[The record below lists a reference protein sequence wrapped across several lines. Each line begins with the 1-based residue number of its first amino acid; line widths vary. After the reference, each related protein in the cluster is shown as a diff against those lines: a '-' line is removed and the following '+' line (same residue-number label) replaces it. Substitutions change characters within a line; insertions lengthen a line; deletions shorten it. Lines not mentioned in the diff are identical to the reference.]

1 MGGEIYDALGKVEG
15 ENRTPVR
22 IYAPV
27 GGHKQLLAYLVGRLL
42 ENGANTSF
50 VNRVANQ
57 MVPVKELVADP
68 VVELENLD
76 PKRNP
81 LIPLPRDIFRDRLNS
96 SGIDLSDPMERKN
109 LRKILLNS
117 KVIFGALVPLSPK
130 IKKAKKVAI
139 FEPFNPKIKV
149 GVCQFASK
157 ARSQGCNKTGIG
169 SSIRMGCAWG
179 NKAWRDT

>member
-1 MGGEIYDALGKVEG
+1 MNFNDCMGWAKKFTTRLVKSR

-27 GGHKQLLAYLVGRLL
+27 GGHKQLLAYLVRRLL

-109 LRKILLNS
+109 LEKNLAELES
-117 KVIFGALVPLSPK
+117 HLWSASPTFPKK
-130 IKKAKKVAI
+130 IKK
-139 FEPFNPKIKV
+139 P
-149 GVCQFASK
+149 
-157 ARSQGCNKTGIG
+157 R
-169 SSIRMGCAWG
+169 R
-179 NKAWRDT
+179 